1 MLERPTEPELPAGGA
16 IGFQLLVVT
25 GHRAET
31 FRLPASGEVTIGRGL
46 DCQVRIDDA
55 TLSRNHARLV
65 VGDGLVLR
73 DLGSAN
79 GCHVGGRQL
88 APNESITIAPGVV
101 ILLGGV
107 TVVVQRGHSSTRL
120 RHVRSHEYYEARIED
135 ECARAE
141 ASKTTFSVARIRS
154 APEGAVKTESVLAR
168 WLRPMDVVA
177 LYAPNEYEILFVDT
191 AAEQAR
197 QLCDAIA
204 VELGSVVLGL
214 TVCSYP
220 QDARSPEGLARELGG
235 VPDSGAGEGSLAE
248 LSPELAL
255 VARGS
260 ISVLLLGET
269 GVGKE
274 VAANAIHHNSPRA
287 KAQLVSIN
295 CASFSESL
303 LESELFGHERG
314 AFTGAHKTKVGL
326 IESADGGTL
335 FLDEVGEMPP
345 SLQVKLLRVLEQREV
360 TKIGAIRPRSID
372 VRIIAATN
380 RDIEAEVARGAF
392 RRDLYYRLAAVTVVI
407 PPLRERR
414 EEILGLANLFIAQAT
429 TDGRRE
435 PPRLSFEAR
444 EILEAYAWPGNI
456 RELRNAVERAV
467 LLCGDG
473 EIRPEHLPTQKM
485 GRVLPSF
492 VPRSRSSTPPDPL
505 PDSIPPGMPAP
516 SLSGLRPSE
525 LGKPDERAE
534 VINALAH
541 CAGNQTQ
548 AARMLGV
555 SRRTLVKRLEAFDLP
570 RPRKPAR

>member
-1 MLERPTEPELPAGGA
+1 VLEKPTEPELPLGGA

-31 FRLPASGEVTIGRGL
+31 FRLPASGEVMIGRGL

-55 TLSRNHARLV
+55 TLSRNHALLQ

-79 GCHVGGRQL
+79 GCYVGGRQL
-88 APNESITIAPGVV
+88 APNESINIAPGVV
-101 ILLGGV
+101 IVLGGV

-141 ASKTTFSVARIRS
+141 ASKTTFSVARIKCAS
-154 APEGAVKTESVLAR
+154 DGAVRTESVLSR

-191 AAEQAR
+191 AAEPAR
-197 QLCDAIA
+197 QLCDAIG
-204 VELGSVVLGL
+204 VELGNKIVSI

-220 QDARSPEGLARELGG
+220 QDARSPEGLARELAGA
-235 VPDSGAGEGSLAE
+235 PDSDGTEGSLAE
-248 LSPELAL
+248 LSAELAL

-287 KAQLVSIN
+287 KGQLVSIN

-326 IESADGGTL
+326 LESADGGTL

-372 VRIIAATN
+372 VRVIAATN

-435 PPRLSFEAR
+435 PPRLSREAR

-485 GRVLPSF
+485 GRVLPSI
-492 VPRSRSSTPPDPL
+492 VPRSRSSTPPEPMSDLVPPPPPL
-505 PDSIPPGMPAP
+505 PMLEPGKM
-516 SLSGLRPSE
+516 
-525 LGKPDERAE
+525 DEREE

-570 RPRKPAR
+570 RPRKPTR